1 MRRIYSVLLLIM
13 MLTVWQGARAK
24 TDLQGVPPNGADV
37 LDLSGKWRMSTVT
50 FLNSDVTAEQF
61 DDTSWVE
68 VSVPDRWS
76 NQGIKAVAGTP
87 TVAVYRR
94 TFPTQAEWKDQ
105 KIGLAA
111 WLFPMH
117 SHVFL
122 NGTALEPEG
131 TFPYLFADVTTLLKA
146 SGDNVVAVAS
156 QFDGIYESAF
166 PNPPR
171 VGVIGTWDVPE
182 TEETTVKFA
191 VGDKTIEATAYSLAG
206 TKPHIGILMI
216 GTGSHGLGFTEP
228 FIPLARELA
237 YAGYV
242 ALPMTLPAQ
251 TPEFINPAL
260 AALRNMSAFS
270 IDGIGVIAAV
280 SSATNVLQKGIDRTD
295 MQVLVTL
302 AAGNAKVED
311 GLSIP
316 TLLIASTM
324 DPNGPA
330 SVYASK
336 IAKKL
341 SGSSQVLILPSNQ
354 SGLALLD
361 EHWNPIRETILQW
374 FAEYNQ
380 KPT

>member
-1 MRRIYSVLLLIM
+1 MKRSYLVLLMVM
-13 MLTVWQGARAK
+13 MFMSWQGASAD
-24 TDLQGVPPNGADV
+24 TSWQGVPPDGAGV
-37 LDLSGKWRMSTVT
+37 LDLSGTWRMSTVT
-50 FLNSDVTAEQF
+50 FLNADVTAEQF
-61 DDTSWVE
+61 DDSSWAE
-68 VSVPDRWS
+68 VTVPARWS
-76 NQGIKAVAGTP
+76 DQGIEASVGIP

-94 TFPTQAEWKDQ
+94 TFPTQAEWKD
-105 KIGLAA
+105 KKVGLAA
-111 WLFPMH
+111 WLFPTH

-122 NGTALEPEG
+122 NGTELEPAGE
-131 TFPYLFADVTTLLKA
+131 FPYLYADVTALLKA
-146 SGDNVVAVAS
+146 SGDNVLAVTS
-156 QFDGIYESAF
+156 QFDGIYETAF

-171 VGVIGTWDVPE
+171 VGVIGNWDIPE
-182 TEETTVKFA
+182 IVETAVQFA
-191 VGDKTIEATAYSLAG
+191 VGDKTIDATAYSLAG
-206 TKPHIGILMI
+206 TKPHFGILMI

-260 AALRNMSAFS
+260 AALRDMPAFG
-270 IDGIGVIAAV
+270 IDSVGVIAAV
-280 SSATNVLQKGIDRTD
+280 SSATNILQTGIDRTE

-316 TLLIASTM
+316 TLLVASTQ

-341 SGSSQVLILPSNQ
+341 GGPSQVLILPSNQ

-361 EHWNPIRETILQW
+361 EHWNPIREALLKW
-374 FAEYNQ
+374 FSEYNQ